1 MADAGEKGISYEIR
15 LKDHQGLSVKSA
27 PAPGAPSPENLI
39 SPNPKSS
46 MSRNS
51 SPDSTMGGDEAAPA
65 RGQGPLCLTGTSTA
79 SFMKTHNTDR
89 NTCSFSCTR
98 PHPAGAGGS
107 HPFQELEEGKNP
119 PWAWGEA
126 GGSQSLLGQP
136 PRVPPDVPH
145 PSQSCCPLPRAQNQ
159 QQEPLTTAGTGGLRG
174 C

>member
-51 SPDSTMGGDEAAPA
+51 SPDSMMGGDEAAPA

-119 PWAWGEA
+119 SWGRGERQEVHKVFW
-126 GGSQSLLGQP
+126 GNPRGSP
-136 PRVPPDVPH
+136 PMSPTHLSPAVP
-145 PSQSCCPLPRAQNQ
+145 CPGPRTSSRS
-159 QQEPLTTAGTGGLRG
+159 P
-174 C
+174 